1 MIGTGTPAAG
11 YILTVT
17 GAIQAV
23 SYNAT
28 SDRRLKSNIH
38 FLSNQSK
45 SILDIIPVTFDW
57 KVNGRHDIGFI
68 AQDVYKTYPELIPP
82 HLATDPSLNIDE
94 PTDQSGN
101 PLYYAMDY
109 GRMTPFLW
117 QGMREIIQRLEAL
130 EFENRNLKSRIET
143 LEAK

>member
-1 MIGTGTPAAG
+1 VIGNGPPVAG

-17 GAIQAV
+17 GAIQAS

-45 SILDIIPVTFDW
+45 SILDIVPVTFDW
-57 KVNGRHDIGFI
+57 KVDGRHDIGFI
-68 AQDVYKTYPELIPP
+68 AQDVYRTYPELIPS

-130 EFENRNLKSRIET
+130 ESENRNLKTRIEI